1 MLILVITH
9 CYLQNYFLCRFTAEK
24 YKLIQDQSWPT
35 FGWLLFS
42 TLQLYQKKTPT
53 QLFSCEYCGTFKNTY
68 FEEHL
73 RMRAH
78 EYQFIYYFKFQ
89 RHHFNVLLSIK
100 ERHCLKPCKDN
111 AALSTILRRCSD
123 VLITKSI
130 SQQYNNDVLTSIT
143 TWFYQQHNNVAW
155 TSFR

>member
-1 MLILVITH
+1 
-9 CYLQNYFLCRFTAEK
+9 
-24 YKLIQDQSWPT
+24 
-35 FGWLLFS
+35 
-42 TLQLYQKKTPT
+42 
-53 QLFSCEYCGTFKNTY
+53 
-68 FEEHL
+68 
-73 RMRAH
+73 MRAH

-155 TSFR
+155 TSFK